1 MNQPLVFTIG
11 DLVVQ
16 SRPHSMNPDSFK
28 NVGRLHII
36 AGVTTGSCGIQY
48 RTNKGAWYSR
58 LDFELV
64 EKSSPELLDI
74 LFAGIPVDD
83 EAREDINGIYNDH
96 AEWRDASEIAEF
108 DPEFDI

>member
-1 MNQPLVFTIG
+1 MKQPLVLTIG

-16 SRPHSMNPDSFK
+16 CRPHSLNPATFN

-36 AGVTTGSCGIQY
+36 AGVVSGESGIKY

-64 EKSSPELLDI
+64 EPSSPELLDI
-74 LFAGIPVDD
+74 LFAGIAAGP
-83 EAREDINGIYNDH
+83 A
-96 AEWRDASEIAEF
+96 IA
-108 DPEFDI
+108 